1 MDPYVFL
8 LLAIGVMVGAINSAT
23 GIGWGI
29 INVPILLSLPFLN
42 TKQAI
47 SLSVLAALF
56 VNAMASFENLR
67 RGYIVWQYLIWI
79 AAGGILGGYIGAYL
93 LSIVSPHI
101 IKKTVAILCIG
112 VGIKLLFDR

>member
-1 MDPYVFL
+1 MDPYIFL
-8 LLAIGVMVGAINSAT
+8 LLAIGIIVGAINSAT

-42 TKQAI
+42 AKQAI
-47 SLSVLAALF
+47 SISVLAALF
-56 VNAMASFENLR
+56 VNAMASFENFR

-93 LSIVSPHI
+93 LSIVSPYL

-112 VGIKLLFDR
+112 VGIKLLLDR